1 MLGVIETTA
10 SQKAYDYA
18 KKLGLTLT
26 SGKRNP
32 GDYGVPVEYD
42 FHGHGRAYDFAG
54 SQTAM
59 NAFAKWAKASG
70 LFAEVLW
77 QVPGHYDH
85 VHVGWGKT
93 LYTGHENET
102 YVGNKKY
109 IPRKYTEGD
118 NGGMM
123 DLPIPQSAE
132 NTQTSGWVSVA
143 IRTTVI
149 VVLCIAAFLFLIGS
163 FPVEKL
169 M

>member
-1 MLGVIETTA
+1 MLGVTESAA
-10 SQKAYDYA
+10 SQKAYEYA

-32 GDYGVPVEYD
+32 GDFGVPVQYD

-85 VHVGWGKT
+85 VHIGWGKT

-109 IPRKYTEGD
+109 IPRKFTEGD

-123 DLPIPQSAE
+123 DLPIDQPTAGADS
-132 NTQTSGWVSVA
+132 SGWVSVA
-143 IRTTVI
+143 IRTTLI
-149 VVLCIAAFLFLIGS
+149 VVLCIAAFLFLVGS
-163 FPVEKL
+163 FPVEK
-169 M
+169 MM

>member
-1 MLGVIETTA
+1 MLGVIETTS

-26 SGKRNP
+26 SGKRNL
-32 GDYGVPVEYD
+32 GDFGVPKEYD

-54 SQTAM
+54 SQAAM
-59 NAFAKWAKASG
+59 NTFAKWAKASG

-85 VHVGWGKT
+85 VHIGWGKT

-109 IPRKYTEGD
+109 IPRQFAEGD
-118 NGGMM
+118 NGGLM
-123 DLPIPQSAE
+123 DLPIDQSGKTE
-132 NTQTSGWVSVA
+132 TTGWVSVA
-143 IRTTVI
+143 IRTTII
-149 VVLCIAAFLFLIGS
+149 VVLCIAAFLFLVGS
-163 FPVEKL
+163 FPVEKI